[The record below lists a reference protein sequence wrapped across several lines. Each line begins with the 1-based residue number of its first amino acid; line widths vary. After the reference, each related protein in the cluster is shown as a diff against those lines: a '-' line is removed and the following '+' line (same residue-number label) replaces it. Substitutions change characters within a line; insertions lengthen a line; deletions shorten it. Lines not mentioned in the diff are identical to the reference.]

1 MLFLETFK
9 NRDLT
14 LSGRNDA
21 LNPCHLACS
30 SVNNWVIRLKV
41 SIYTLLSS
49 LPFQGLTLANI
60 GLELTVI
67 SPRLCLLNIGIPGM
81 HHHSWCCFVLLLH
94 DRLDVYSDPS
104 CDECSIL
111 QSRSSCYECLQIE
124 GLVFANSSLSRLFN
138 LMWFLAPEMISF
150 SWAVSRPGLVSIQ
163 TLRRFNNQG
172 SGWLILPNFS
182 HLVNIL
188 FFFGQHSLLSS

>member
-30 SVNNWVIRLKV
+30 SVNNWVIRLEV

-67 SPRLCLLNIGIPGM
+67 SLPLPPEYWNSRDAPPQLMLLRVVEP
-81 HHHSWCCFVLLLH
+81 
-94 DRLDVYSDPS
+94 
-104 CDECSIL
+104 
-111 QSRSSCYECLQIE
+111 Q
-124 GLVFANSSLSRLFN
+124 NS
-138 LMWFLAPEMISF
+138 
-150 SWAVSRPGLVSIQ
+150 
-163 TLRRFNNQG
+163 
-172 SGWLILPNFS
+172 
-182 HLVNIL
+182 
-188 FFFGQHSLLSS
+188 